1 MDTPLFIDT
10 HTHIYDEAFDED
22 RDAVVR
28 RAIEAGVTTM
38 LLPAIDSTTTERQE
52 QLVAEY
58 PENFFEMA
66 GLHPTSVK
74 ENFEEELQLVHNQ
87 LFHNTRH
94 YIAVGEIGLDFYWDR
109 TFEQEQME
117 VLRRQIRWAKELQL
131 PIALH
136 IRKAHNELF
145 NLLKELNYKH
155 YEGVMHCFG
164 GSVQEAQKAIEMG
177 FHIGVGGVVT
187 FKNATLAN
195 VVEAI
200 PLEKILLETD
210 SPYLAPVPYRG
221 KRNEST
227 YVVEVAKKIA
237 EIKQLPIKKV
247 AQQTTQNAKE
257 LFLNNF

>member
-1 MDTPLFIDT
+1 MQLIDT

-22 RDAVVR
+22 RDATVR
-28 RAIEAGVTTM
+28 RAIEAGVSTM
-38 LLPAIDSTTTERQE
+38 LLPAIDSTTTQRQE
-52 QLVAEY
+52 QLVDNY

-74 ENFEEELQLVHNQ
+74 ENFEEELKLVQQQ
-87 LFHNTRH
+87 LFHGTRK
-94 YIAVGEIGLDFYWDR
+94 YVAVGEIGLDFYWDR
-109 TFEQEQME
+109 TFEQEQIE
-117 VLRRQIRWAKELQL
+117 VLRRQIEWAKELHL

-155 YEGVMHCFG
+155 YDGVMHCFG
-164 GSVQEAQKAIEMG
+164 GSVQEAQKAIELG

-195 VVEAI
+195 VVAAI

-210 SPYLAPVPYRG
+210 SPYLAPVPHRG
-221 KRNEST
+221 KRNESAF
-227 YVVEVAKKIA
+227 VVEVAKKIA
-237 EIKQLPIKKV
+237 EIKQLPLEAV
-247 AQQTTQNAKE
+247 AKQTTQNAKA
-257 LFLNNF
+257 LFLSKNLTQ